1 MPNQTIA
8 KTSRKPTTR
17 SQKKI
22 EKSRTSRLPR
32 PPVQSQRGRCVE
44 FACDCGV
51 DGWTSPDRVDTRLM
65 QRAVLSRTS
74 SQIQPG

>member
-32 PPVQSQRGRCVE
+32 PPVQSQRGGGGAFRAAFVVTE
-44 FACDCGV
+44 
-51 DGWTSPDRVDTRLM
+51 RVCAT
-65 QRAVLSRTS
+65 
-74 SQIQPG
+74 